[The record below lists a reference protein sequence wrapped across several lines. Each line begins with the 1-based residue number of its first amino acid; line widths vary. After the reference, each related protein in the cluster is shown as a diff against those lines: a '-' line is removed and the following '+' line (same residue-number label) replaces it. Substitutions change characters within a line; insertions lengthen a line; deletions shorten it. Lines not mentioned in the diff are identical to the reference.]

1 MRTRFEWDPA
11 KATANLRKHGVSF
24 ETTTR
29 VFADPHALFEQ
40 DRIVD
45 DELRWQAIGVV
56 DGLVMLMVA
65 HAVLEQDGVEGIRII
80 SARRA
85 NHKERRHYE
94 EEIGSV

>member
-11 KATANLRKHGVSF
+11 KATANQRKHGVSF
-24 ETTTR
+24 ETAMR
-29 VFADPHALFEQ
+29 VFADPFALFEQ

-56 DGLVMLMVA
+56 DGLVMLMVV
-65 HAVLEQDGVEGIRII
+65 HAVHERDGVEGIRII

-85 NHKERRHYE
+85 NRKERRRYE
-94 EEIGSV
+94 EEIDSI